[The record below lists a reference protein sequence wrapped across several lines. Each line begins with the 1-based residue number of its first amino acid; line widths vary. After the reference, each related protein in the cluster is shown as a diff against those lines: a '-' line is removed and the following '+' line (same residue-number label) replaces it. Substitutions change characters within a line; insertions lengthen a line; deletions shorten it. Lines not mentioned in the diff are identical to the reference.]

1 VLLCQ
6 LFSDITGTE
15 RVSVDDSF
23 FSIGGHSLLAMRL
36 IARLRS
42 QCGMV
47 LPLRTLFE
55 FTTPESLAPH
65 LDSLEDDDEP
75 MLIRGFGRIT
85 EN

>member
-1 VLLCQ
+1 V
-6 LFSDITGTE
+6 
-15 RVSVDDSF
+15 VSVDDSF

-36 IARLRS
+36 IARLRT
-42 QCGMV
+42 QCGTV

-65 LDSLEDDDEP
+65 LESLEDDDEP
-75 MLIRGFGRIT
+75 MLIRGFGRII